1 MIFLIIQDDITPEDT
16 ALALESV
23 GLDQY
28 IYDHPAGQPWPTLG
42 EMIDSG
48 QRLVVMAEE
57 EGPPPSWYQHVWDIT
72 METPYTFINY
82 DDFSCDAN
90 RGPEDAPFFLLNHW
104 IQRGAPNG
112 WMRRSSMS
120 MSSCSTV
127 RNSARQNEARYPTS
141 SPSTSIRMAM

>member
-1 MIFLIIQDDITPEDT
+1 
-16 ALALESV
+16 
-23 GLDQY
+23 
-28 IYDHPAGQPWPTLG
+28 
-42 EMIDSG
+42 MIDSG

-104 IQRGAPNG
+104 IQRGAPNRVDAAIVNEYDFLLDRAQQCATERG
-112 WMRRSSMS
+112 KIPNF
-120 MSSCSTV
+120 V
-127 RNSARQNEARYPTS
+127 AINFYQNGDVMDVVNTLNGVYEPVE
-141 SPSTSIRMAM
+141 